1 MGLRIK
7 HGTSA
12 QLNSPASI
20 ARYRA
25 EKTLQYSKIQYRYVS
40 LVSCWF
46 VLANKSKP
54 SRSCC
59 HRLKSLTIYPRGET
73 AKGPGFELSHWA
85 TVGNP
90 ETTVKLQALQTATSL
105 SCIIW
110 SHTLRR
116 SWQMHRVATFRA
128 LGEAF
133 SFFRS
138 FTTAGCFRCIYQGH
152 RRSVPVGECPWSV
165 RRAPGVRAPQK
176 VSAPLDTLSH
186 CTDMHWEST
195 HKLRVHSTVEIQ
207 DTHTLCNF
215 KHIIYIPIHIYI
227 YVYTVTCLQKYLCPP
242 HSFIACDMW
251 RRTHFE
257 SGAQWG
263 DPTEHRVGG
272 STPRGVSP
280 VSLDLK
286 WTTKHRSNVG
296 LIKKNPTCSCST
308 NSLQIRQATL
318 SRNRWL
324 SVFQN

>member
-176 VSAPLDTLSH
+176 VSVPLDTLSH

-215 KHIIYIPIHIYI
+215 KHIIYIYIYQYIYI
-227 YVYTVTCLQKYLCPP
+227 YICIHSNLSTEILMPTPLIHCMWHVTSHPFWIWGTVRRSNRASCWGQYPKRRLTCLFGLEMDDKAQKQRGIDQKKSYMFMLYKFTANPT
-242 HSFIACDMW
+242 S
-251 RRTHFE
+251 HFE
-257 SGAQWG
+257 
-263 DPTEHRVGG
+263 
-272 STPRGVSP
+272 
-280 VSLDLK
+280 
-286 WTTKHRSNVG
+286 
-296 LIKKNPTCSCST
+296 
-308 NSLQIRQATL
+308 
-318 SRNRWL
+318 
-324 SVFQN
+324 